1 MKVLLAVVFVAG
13 AMAAP
18 VSEDKTEAVEQQ
30 AVAETSDSSKDLQT
44 AEGHLGAYGGHG
56 LAGYGNGY
64 GLYGA
69 GYGGL
74 GYGYGTGYGAGYGGK
89 RYGCFPFSFHTM
101 C

>member
-1 MKVLLAVVFVAG
+1 MAVAFVAG

-18 VSEDKTEAVEQQ
+18 VSEEKKEAVESS

-44 AEGHLGAYGGHG
+44 AEGHLGAYGG
-56 LAGYGNGY
+56 YGH

-74 GYGYGTGYGAGYGGK
+74 GYGYGTGYGAGYGGEK
-89 RYGCFPFSFHTM
+89 SWKLQLRFLLQYNIQSCFS
-101 C
+101 